1 MLLQNSLLGYDNSL
15 GRKLNLENIMN
26 LKQKLARRIHNVLS
40 NTELMTENMRSPKTI
55 GLAWVART
63 LMNYSNAQVSID
75 IVNKMKI
82 KKTDH
87 VLELGVG
94 NGMAIKEIA
103 KISGNNVIGVEISAE
118 FRRNLLKM
126 KLPEN
131 VVILGN
137 DAKDLS
143 TEISDGSIDKL
154 LAINVIY
161 FLKPIGEYILEF
173 KRILKKGG
181 IGYLGCKFESIKNFD
196 VEVAP
201 NRSEKEIISQL
212 SKVGFNVS
220 SEFIDLGE
228 DRSRYTLIQFQK

>member
-1 MLLQNSLLGYDNSL
+1 MEKNFL
-15 GRKLNLENIMN
+15 
-26 LKQKLARRIHNVLS
+26 
-40 NTELMTENMRSPKTI
+40 
-55 GLAWVART
+55 
-63 LMNYSNAQVSID
+63 
-75 IVNKMKI
+75 IVNANYYKDISQGLLKSA
-82 KKTDH
+82 KNLTYS
-87 VLELGVG
+87 G
-94 NGMAIKEIA
+94 NLSEIA
-103 KISGNNVIGVEISAE
+103 DAEIFIITVPTPVTSCNKPDLGPLIKASKMVGSV
-118 FRRNLLKM
+118 LKP
-126 KLPEN
+126 KN
-131 VVILGN
+131 IVILEN

-143 TEISDGSIDKL
+143 NEVHNGSIDKL

-161 FLKPIGEYILEF
+161 FLKPIQEYILEF

-228 DRSRYTLIQFQK
+228 DRSRYTLIQFEKQ

>member
-1 MLLQNSLLGYDNSL
+1 MDFKIFTARQIHKFLQ
-15 GRKLNLENIMN
+15 
-26 LKQKLARRIHNVLS
+26 H
-40 NTELMTENMRSPKTI
+40 TEWMTENMRSPKTI

-75 IVNKMKI
+75 IVNRMKL

-94 NGMAIKEIA
+94 NGLAIKEIA
-103 KISGNNVIGVEISAE
+103 KISENKIIGIEISAE
-118 FRRNLLKM
+118 FRKKLLNKQ
-126 KLPEN
+126 LPKN
-131 VVILGN
+131 IVILEN

-143 TEISDGSIDKL
+143 KEIPDGSIDKL

-161 FLKPIGEYILEF
+161 FLKPIEEYILEF

-196 VEVAP
+196 IEVAP
-201 NRSEKEIISQL
+201 NRDEGAIITQL
-212 SKVGFNVS
+212 LNLGFSAS
-220 SEFIDLGE
+220 SEFIELGE
-228 DRSRYTLIQFQK
+228 DRSSYTLIKFEKL

>member
-1 MLLQNSLLGYDNSL
+1 M
-15 GRKLNLENIMN
+15 KL
-26 LKQKLARRIHNVLS
+26 KLIVARWIHKFLIH
-40 NTELMTENMRSPKTI
+40 TELMTENMRSPKTI

-75 IVNKMKI
+75 IVNRMKL

-94 NGMAIKEIA
+94 NGLAIKEIA
-103 KISGNNVIGVEISAE
+103 KISGNNIIGVEISAE
-118 FRRNLLKM
+118 FRKNLLKM
-126 KLPEN
+126 KLPKN
-131 VVILGN
+131 IVILEN

-143 TEISDGSIDKL
+143 NKVPDGSIDKL

-161 FLKPIGEYILEF
+161 FLKPIEEYILEF
-173 KRILKKGG
+173 KRILRKGG

-196 VEVAP
+196 IEVAP
-201 NRSEKEIISQL
+201 NRNEREIISQL
-212 SKVGFNVS
+212 SRVGFNVS

-228 DRSRYTLIQFQK
+228 DRSRYTLIRFEKTIERKKDGKAICRGF

>member
-1 MLLQNSLLGYDNSL
+1 
-15 GRKLNLENIMN
+15 MN
-26 LKQKLARRIHNVLS
+26 LKTKIARQIHKALS
-40 NTELMTENMRSPKTI
+40 NTELMTENMRSPKTL

-63 LMNYSNAQVSID
+63 LMNYSNEQVSID
-75 IVNKMKI
+75 IVNRMKLSEP
-82 KKTDH
+82 DH

-94 NGMAIKEIA
+94 NGLAIKEIA
-103 KISGNNVIGVEISAE
+103 KISGNKIIGVEISPE
-118 FRRNLLKM
+118 FRRNLKKM
-126 KLPEN
+126 KLPKN
-131 VVILGN
+131 IVILGN

-143 TEISDGSIDKL
+143 NEVHDGSIDKL

-161 FLKPIGEYILEF
+161 FLKPIKEYILEF

-201 NRSEKEIISQL
+201 NRSEREIISQL

-228 DRSRYTLIQFQK
+228 DRSRYTLIQFEKQ

>member
-1 MLLQNSLLGYDNSL
+1 M
-15 GRKLNLENIMN
+15 KL
-26 LKQKLARRIHNVLS
+26 KLIVARWIHKFLIH
-40 NTELMTENMRSPKTI
+40 TELMTENMRSPKTI

-75 IVNKMKI
+75 IVNRMKL

-94 NGMAIKEIA
+94 NGLAIKEIA
-103 KISGNNVIGVEISAE
+103 KMSGNKIIGVEISAE

-126 KLPEN
+126 KLPKN
-131 VVILGN
+131 IVILEN

-143 TEISDGSIDKL
+143 KEIPDGSIDKL

-161 FLKPIGEYILEF
+161 FLKPIEEYILEF

-196 VEVAP
+196 IEVAP
-201 NRSEKEIISQL
+201 NRDEGAIITQL
-212 SKVGFNVS
+212 LNLGFSAS

-228 DRSRYTLIQFQK
+228 DRSRYTLIKFEKL

>member
-1 MLLQNSLLGYDNSL
+1 M
-15 GRKLNLENIMN
+15 KL
-26 LKQKLARRIHNVLS
+26 KLIVARWIHKFLIH
-40 NTELMTENMRSPKTI
+40 TELMTENMRSPKTI
-55 GLAWVART
+55 GLSWVART

-75 IVNKMKI
+75 IVNRMKL
-82 KKTDH
+82 KKTDN

-94 NGMAIKEIA
+94 NGLAIKEIA
-103 KISGNNVIGVEISAE
+103 KISRNNIIGVEISAE

-126 KLPEN
+126 KLPKN
-131 VVILGN
+131 IVILEN

-143 TEISDGSIDKL
+143 NEIPDGSIDKL

-161 FLKPIGEYILEF
+161 FLKPIEEYILEF

-196 VEVAP
+196 IEVAP
-201 NRSEKEIISQL
+201 NRDEGAIITQL
-212 SKVGFNVS
+212 LNLGFSAS

-228 DRSRYTLIQFQK
+228 DRSRYTLIKFEKL

>member
-1 MLLQNSLLGYDNSL
+1 
-15 GRKLNLENIMN
+15 MN
-26 LKQKLARRIHNVLS
+26 LKTRIARQIHKALS
-40 NTELMTENMRSPKTI
+40 NTELMTENMRSPKTL

-63 LMNYSNAQVSID
+63 LMNYSNEQVSID
-75 IVNKMKI
+75 IVNRMKLREP
-82 KKTDH
+82 DH

-94 NGMAIKEIA
+94 NGLAIKEIA
-103 KISGNNVIGVEISAE
+103 KISGNKIIGVEISPE
-118 FRRNLLKM
+118 FRRNLKKM

-131 VVILGN
+131 IVILGN

-143 TEISDGSIDKL
+143 NEVHDGSIDKL

-161 FLKPIGEYILEF
+161 FLTPIKDYILEF

-201 NRSEKEIISQL
+201 NRSEREIISQL

-228 DRSRYTLIQFQK
+228 DRSRYTLIQFEKQ

>member
-1 MLLQNSLLGYDNSL
+1 MDFKIFIARQIHKFLQ
-15 GRKLNLENIMN
+15 
-26 LKQKLARRIHNVLS
+26 H
-40 NTELMTENMRSPKTI
+40 TEWMTENMRSPKTI

-75 IVNKMKI
+75 IVNRMKL

-94 NGMAIKEIA
+94 NGLAIKEIA
-103 KISGNNVIGVEISAE
+103 KISENKIIGIEISAE
-118 FRRNLLKM
+118 FRKKLLNK
-126 KLPEN
+126 KLPKN
-131 VVILGN
+131 IVILEN

-143 TEISDGSIDKL
+143 KEIPDGSIDKL

-161 FLKPIGEYILEF
+161 FLKPIEEYILEF

-196 VEVAP
+196 IEVAP
-201 NRSEKEIISQL
+201 NRDEGAIITQL
-212 SKVGFNVS
+212 LNLGFSAS

-228 DRSRYTLIQFQK
+228 DRSRYTLIKFEKL

>member
-1 MLLQNSLLGYDNSL
+1 MNFKLIVARWIHKLL
-15 GRKLNLENIMN
+15 
-26 LKQKLARRIHNVLS
+26 IH
-40 NTELMTENMRSPKTI
+40 TELMTENMRSPQTI

-75 IVNKMKI
+75 IVNRMKV

-94 NGMAIKEIA
+94 NGLAIKEIA
-103 KISGNNVIGVEISAE
+103 KISGNNIIGVEISAE

-126 KLPEN
+126 NLPKN
-131 VVILGN
+131 IVILDN

-143 TEISDGSIDKL
+143 NKVSDESIDKL

-161 FLKPIGEYILEF
+161 FLKPIEQYILEF

-181 IGYLGCKFESIKNFD
+181 IGYSGCKFESIKNFD
-196 VEVAP
+196 IEVAP
-201 NRSEKEIISQL
+201 NKDERAIISTL
-212 SKVGFNVS
+212 SNLGFNVS
-220 SEFIDLGE
+220 SEFVDLGE
-228 DRSRYTLIQFQK
+228 DRSRYTFIRFEKQ

>member
-1 MLLQNSLLGYDNSL
+1 MNFKLIVARWIHKLL
-15 GRKLNLENIMN
+15 
-26 LKQKLARRIHNVLS
+26 IH
-40 NTELMTENMRSPKTI
+40 TELMTENMRSPQTI

-75 IVNKMKI
+75 IVNRMKVKI
-82 KKTDH
+82 TDH

-94 NGMAIKEIA
+94 NGLAIKEIA
-103 KISGNNVIGVEISAE
+103 KISGNNIIGVEISAE

-126 KLPEN
+126 NLPKN
-131 VVILGN
+131 IVILDN

-143 TEISDGSIDKL
+143 NKVSDESIDKL

-161 FLKPIGEYILEF
+161 FLKPIEQYILEF

-196 VEVAP
+196 IEVAP
-201 NRSEKEIISQL
+201 NKDERAIISTL
-212 SKVGFNVS
+212 SNLGFNVS
-220 SEFIDLGE
+220 SEFVDLGE
-228 DRSRYTLIQFQK
+228 DRSRYTFIRFEKQ

>member
-1 MLLQNSLLGYDNSL
+1 MNFKLFVARQIHKFLQ
-15 GRKLNLENIMN
+15 
-26 LKQKLARRIHNVLS
+26 H
-40 NTELMTENMRSPKTI
+40 TELMTENMRSPRTI

-75 IVNKMKI
+75 IVNRMKL

-94 NGMAIKEIA
+94 NGLAIKEIA
-103 KISGNNVIGVEISAE
+103 KICENNIIGLEISAE

-126 KLPEN
+126 KLPKN
-131 VVILGN
+131 IVILEN

-143 TEISDGSIDKL
+143 NEIPNGSIDKL

-161 FLKPIGEYILEF
+161 FLKPITEYILEF

-196 VEVAP
+196 IEVAP
-201 NRSEKEIISQL
+201 NRNEREIITQL
-212 SKVGFNVS
+212 SSVGFKVS
-220 SEFIDLGE
+220 SEFVDLGE
-228 DRSRYTLIQFQK
+228 DRSRYTFIRFEKQ

>member
-1 MLLQNSLLGYDNSL
+1 MDFKIFIARQIHKFLQ
-15 GRKLNLENIMN
+15 
-26 LKQKLARRIHNVLS
+26 H
-40 NTELMTENMRSPKTI
+40 TELMTENMRSPKTI

-75 IVNKMKI
+75 IVNRMKL

-94 NGMAIKEIA
+94 NGLAIKEIA
-103 KISGNNVIGVEISAE
+103 KISENKIIGIEISAE
-118 FRRNLLKM
+118 FRKKLLNKQ
-126 KLPEN
+126 LPKN
-131 VVILGN
+131 IVILEN

-143 TEISDGSIDKL
+143 NEIPDGSIDKL

-161 FLKPIGEYILEF
+161 FLKPIEEYILEF

-196 VEVAP
+196 IEVAP
-201 NRSEKEIISQL
+201 NRDEGAIITQL
-212 SKVGFNVS
+212 LNLGFSAS

-228 DRSRYTLIQFQK
+228 DRSRYTLIKFEKL

>member
-1 MLLQNSLLGYDNSL
+1 MNFKLFVARQIHKFLQ
-15 GRKLNLENIMN
+15 
-26 LKQKLARRIHNVLS
+26 H
-40 NTELMTENMRSPKTI
+40 TELMTENMRSPRTI

-75 IVNKMKI
+75 IVSRMKL

-94 NGMAIKEIA
+94 NGLAIKEIA
-103 KISGNNVIGVEISAE
+103 KISGINIIGIEISAE

-126 KLPEN
+126 KLPKNIVMLE
-131 VVILGN
+131 N

-143 TEISDGSIDKL
+143 KEIPDGSIDKL

-161 FLKPIGEYILEF
+161 FLKPIEEYILEF

-196 VEVAP
+196 IEVAP
-201 NRSEKEIISQL
+201 NRDEGAIITQL
-212 SKVGFNVS
+212 LNLGFTAS

-228 DRSRYTLIQFQK
+228 DRSRYTLIKFEKL

>member
-1 MLLQNSLLGYDNSL
+1 
-15 GRKLNLENIMN
+15 MN
-26 LKQKLARRIHNVLS
+26 LKLIVARWIHKFLIH
-40 NTELMTENMRSPKTI
+40 TELMTENMRSPKTI
-55 GLAWVART
+55 GLAWVAKT

-75 IVNKMKI
+75 IVNRMKL

-94 NGMAIKEIA
+94 NGLAIKEIA
-103 KISGNNVIGVEISAE
+103 KISGNNIIGIEISPE

-126 KLPEN
+126 KLPKN
-131 VVILGN
+131 IVILEN

-143 TEISDGSIDKL
+143 NEIPDRSIDKL

-161 FLKPIGEYILEF
+161 FLKPLGDYILEF

-196 VEVAP
+196 IEVDP
-201 NRSEKEIISQL
+201 NRNEKEIISQI
-212 SKVGFNVS
+212 STVGFNAS
-220 SEFIDLGE
+220 SKFLDLT
-228 DRSRYTLIQFQK
+228 DARLRYTFIQFEKQ

>member
-1 MLLQNSLLGYDNSL
+1 M
-15 GRKLNLENIMN
+15 KL
-26 LKQKLARRIHNVLS
+26 KLIVARWIHKFLIH
-40 NTELMTENMRSPKTI
+40 TELMTENMRSPKTI

-75 IVNKMKI
+75 IVNRMKL

-94 NGMAIKEIA
+94 NGLAIKEIA
-103 KISGNNVIGVEISAE
+103 KISGNNIIGVEVSAE
-118 FRRNLLKM
+118 FRKNLLKM
-126 KLPEN
+126 KLPKN
-131 VVILGN
+131 IVILEN

-143 TEISDGSIDKL
+143 NKVPDGSIDKL

-161 FLKPIGEYILEF
+161 FLKPIEEYILEF
-173 KRILKKGG
+173 KRILRKGG

-196 VEVAP
+196 IEVAP
-201 NRSEKEIISQL
+201 NRNEREIISQL
-212 SKVGFNVS
+212 LSVGFNAS

-228 DRSRYTLIQFQK
+228 DRSRYTLIQFEKK

>member
-1 MLLQNSLLGYDNSL
+1 
-15 GRKLNLENIMN
+15 MN
-26 LKQKLARRIHNVLS
+26 LKTKIARQIHKALS
-40 NTELMTENMRSPKTI
+40 NTELMTENMRSPKTL

-63 LMNYSNAQVSID
+63 LMNYSNEQVSID
-75 IVNKMKI
+75 IVNRMKI
-82 KKTDH
+82 SEPDH

-94 NGMAIKEIA
+94 NGLAIKEIA
-103 KISGNNVIGVEISAE
+103 KISGNKIIGVEISPE
-118 FRRNLLKM
+118 FRRNLKKM
-126 KLPEN
+126 KLPKN
-131 VVILGN
+131 IVILGN

-143 TEISDGSIDKL
+143 NEVHDGSIDKL

-161 FLKPIGEYILEF
+161 FLKPIKEYIFEF

-181 IGYLGCKFESIKNFD
+181 MGYLGCKFESIKNFD

-201 NRSEKEIISQL
+201 NRSEREIISQL

-228 DRSRYTLIQFQK
+228 DRSRYTLIQFEKQ

>member
-1 MLLQNSLLGYDNSL
+1 MDFKVSIARQIHKCLQ
-15 GRKLNLENIMN
+15 
-26 LKQKLARRIHNVLS
+26 H
-40 NTELMTENMRSPKTI
+40 TELMTENMRSPRTI

-75 IVNKMKI
+75 IVNRMKL

-94 NGMAIKEIA
+94 NGLAIKEIA
-103 KISGNNVIGVEISAE
+103 KISGNNIIGIEISAE

-126 KLPEN
+126 KLPKN
-131 VVILGN
+131 IVILEN

-143 TEISDGSIDKL
+143 NEIPDGSIDKL

-161 FLKPIGEYILEF
+161 FLKPITEYVLEF

-196 VEVAP
+196 TAVAP
-201 NRSEKEIISQL
+201 NRNEREIITQL
-212 SKVGFNVS
+212 ISVGFYVS
-220 SEFIDLGE
+220 SEFVDLGE
-228 DRSRYTLIQFQK
+228 ERSRYTFIRFEKQ

>member
-1 MLLQNSLLGYDNSL
+1 MNFKLFVARQIHKFLQ
-15 GRKLNLENIMN
+15 
-26 LKQKLARRIHNVLS
+26 H
-40 NTELMTENMRSPKTI
+40 TELMTENMRSPKTI

-63 LMNYSNAQVSID
+63 LMNYSNAQVSVD
-75 IVNKMKI
+75 IVNRMKL
-82 KKTDH
+82 KKTDN

-94 NGMAIKEIA
+94 NGLAIKEIA
-103 KISGNNVIGVEISAE
+103 KISRNNIIGVEISAE

-126 KLPEN
+126 KLPKN
-131 VVILGN
+131 IVILEN

-143 TEISDGSIDKL
+143 KRVPDGSIDKL

-161 FLKPIGEYILEF
+161 FLKPVEQYILEF

-196 VEVAP
+196 IEVAP
-201 NRSEKEIISQL
+201 NRDEGAIITQL
-212 SKVGFNVS
+212 LKLGFSAS

-228 DRSRYTLIQFQK
+228 DRSRYTLIQFEKL

>member
-1 MLLQNSLLGYDNSL
+1 MKLKLL
-15 GRKLNLENIMN
+15 I
-26 LKQKLARRIHNVLS
+26 ARWIYKFLIH
-40 NTELMTENMRSPKTI
+40 TELMTENMRSPKTI
-55 GLAWVART
+55 ELSWVART

-75 IVNKMKI
+75 IVSRMKLE
-82 KKTDH
+82 KTDH

-94 NGMAIKEIA
+94 NGLAIKEIA
-103 KISGNNVIGVEISAE
+103 KIIGNKIIGVEISAE

-126 KLPEN
+126 KLPKN
-131 VVILGN
+131 IVILEN

-143 TEISDGSIDKL
+143 NKVPDGSIDKL

-161 FLKPIGEYILEF
+161 FLKPIEEYILEF

-196 VEVAP
+196 IEVAP
-201 NRSEKEIISQL
+201 NRDEGAIITQL
-212 SKVGFNVS
+212 LNLGFSAS

-228 DRSRYTLIQFQK
+228 DRSRYTLIKFEKL

>member
-1 MLLQNSLLGYDNSL
+1 M
-15 GRKLNLENIMN
+15 KL
-26 LKQKLARRIHNVLS
+26 KLIVARWIHKFLIH
-40 NTELMTENMRSPKTI
+40 TELMTENMRSPKTI

-75 IVNKMKI
+75 IVSRMKL
-82 KKTDH
+82 KKADH

-94 NGMAIKEIA
+94 NGLAIKEIA
-103 KISGNNVIGVEISAE
+103 KIIGNKIIGVEISAE

-126 KLPEN
+126 KLPKN
-131 VVILGN
+131 IVILEN

-143 TEISDGSIDKL
+143 NEIPDGSIDKL

-161 FLKPIGEYILEF
+161 FLKPIEEYILEF

-196 VEVAP
+196 IEVAP
-201 NRSEKEIISQL
+201 NRNEGAIITQL
-212 SKVGFNVS
+212 LNLGFSAS

-228 DRSRYTLIQFQK
+228 DRSRYTLIKFKKL

>member
-1 MLLQNSLLGYDNSL
+1 M
-15 GRKLNLENIMN
+15 KL
-26 LKQKLARRIHNVLS
+26 KLIVARWIHKFLIH
-40 NTELMTENMRSPKTI
+40 TELMTENMRSPKTI

-75 IVNKMKI
+75 IVSRMKLE
-82 KKTDH
+82 KTDH

-94 NGMAIKEIA
+94 NGLAIREIA
-103 KISGNNVIGVEISAE
+103 KIIGNKIIGVEISAE

-126 KLPEN
+126 KLPKN
-131 VVILGN
+131 IVILEN

-143 TEISDGSIDKL
+143 NKVPDGSIDKL

-161 FLKPIGEYILEF
+161 FLKPIEEYILEF

-196 VEVAP
+196 IEVAP
-201 NRSEKEIISQL
+201 NRDEGAIITQL
-212 SKVGFNVS
+212 LNLGFSAS

-228 DRSRYTLIQFQK
+228 DRSRYTLIKFEKL

>member
-1 MLLQNSLLGYDNSL
+1 MDFKIFIARQIHKFLQ
-15 GRKLNLENIMN
+15 
-26 LKQKLARRIHNVLS
+26 H
-40 NTELMTENMRSPKTI
+40 TEWMTENMRSPKTK

-75 IVNKMKI
+75 IVNRMNL

-94 NGMAIKEIA
+94 NGLAIKEIA
-103 KISGNNVIGVEISAE
+103 KISENKIIGIEISAE
-118 FRRNLLKM
+118 FRKKLLNKQ
-126 KLPEN
+126 LPKN
-131 VVILGN
+131 IVILEN

-143 TEISDGSIDKL
+143 KEIPDGSIDKL

-161 FLKPIGEYILEF
+161 FLKPIEEYILEF

-196 VEVAP
+196 IEVAP
-201 NRSEKEIISQL
+201 NRDEGAIITQL
-212 SKVGFNVS
+212 LNLGFSAS

-228 DRSRYTLIQFQK
+228 DRSRYTLIKFEKL

>member
-1 MLLQNSLLGYDNSL
+1 MDFKIFIARQTHKFLQ
-15 GRKLNLENIMN
+15 
-26 LKQKLARRIHNVLS
+26 H
-40 NTELMTENMRSPKTI
+40 TEWMTENMRSPKTI

-75 IVNKMKI
+75 IVNRMDL

-94 NGMAIKEIA
+94 NGLAIKEIA
-103 KISGNNVIGVEISAE
+103 KISENKIIGIEISAE
-118 FRRNLLKM
+118 FRKKLLNKQ
-126 KLPEN
+126 LPKN
-131 VVILGN
+131 IVILEN

-143 TEISDGSIDKL
+143 KEIPDGSIDKL

-161 FLKPIGEYILEF
+161 FLKPIEEYILEF

-196 VEVAP
+196 IEVAP
-201 NRSEKEIISQL
+201 NRDEGAIITQL
-212 SKVGFNVS
+212 LNLGFSAS

-228 DRSRYTLIQFQK
+228 DRSRYTLIKFEKL

>member
-1 MLLQNSLLGYDNSL
+1 MDFKVSIARQIHKFLQ
-15 GRKLNLENIMN
+15 
-26 LKQKLARRIHNVLS
+26 H
-40 NTELMTENMRSPKTI
+40 TELMTENMRSPKTL

-75 IVNKMKI
+75 IVNRMKL
-82 KKTDH
+82 KKTDN

-94 NGMAIKEIA
+94 NGLAIKEIA
-103 KISGNNVIGVEISAE
+103 KICENNIIGLEISAE

-126 KLPEN
+126 KLPKN
-131 VVILGN
+131 IVILEN

-143 TEISDGSIDKL
+143 NEIPNGSIDKL

-161 FLKPIGEYILEF
+161 FLKPITEYILEF

-196 VEVAP
+196 IEVAP
-201 NRSEKEIISQL
+201 NRNEREIITQL
-212 SKVGFNVS
+212 SSVGFKVS
-220 SEFIDLGE
+220 SEFVDLGE
-228 DRSRYTLIQFQK
+228 DRSRYTFIRFEKQ

>member
-1 MLLQNSLLGYDNSL
+1 MDFKVSIARQIHKFLQ
-15 GRKLNLENIMN
+15 
-26 LKQKLARRIHNVLS
+26 H
-40 NTELMTENMRSPKTI
+40 TELMTENMRSPKTL

-75 IVNKMKI
+75 IVNRMKL

-94 NGMAIKEIA
+94 NGLAIKQIA
-103 KISGNNVIGVEISAE
+103 KISGNNIIGIEISAE

-126 KLPEN
+126 KLPKN
-131 VVILGN
+131 IVILEN

-143 TEISDGSIDKL
+143 NEIPDGSIDKL

-161 FLKPIGEYILEF
+161 FLKPITEYILEF

-196 VEVAP
+196 IEVAP
-201 NRSEKEIISQL
+201 NRNEKEIITQL
-212 SKVGFNVS
+212 SSVGFKVS
-220 SEFIDLGE
+220 SEFVDLGE
-228 DRSRYTLIQFQK
+228 DRSRYTFIRFEKQ

>member
-1 MLLQNSLLGYDNSL
+1 MDFKIFIARQIHKFLQ
-15 GRKLNLENIMN
+15 
-26 LKQKLARRIHNVLS
+26 H
-40 NTELMTENMRSPKTI
+40 TEWMTENMRSPKTI

-75 IVNKMKI
+75 IVNRMKL

-94 NGMAIKEIA
+94 NGLAIKEIA
-103 KISGNNVIGVEISAE
+103 KISENKIIGIEISSE
-118 FRRNLLKM
+118 FRKKLLNKQ
-126 KLPEN
+126 LPKN
-131 VVILGN
+131 IVILEN

-143 TEISDGSIDKL
+143 NEIPDGSIDKL

-161 FLKPIGEYILEF
+161 FLKPIEEYILEF

-196 VEVAP
+196 IEVAP
-201 NRSEKEIISQL
+201 NRDEKAIISQL
-212 SKVGFNVS
+212 SNLGFNAS

-228 DRSRYTLIQFQK
+228 DRSRYTLIKFEKL

>member
-1 MLLQNSLLGYDNSL
+1 MDFKIFIARQIH
-15 GRKLNLENIMN
+15 KLF
-26 LKQKLARRIHNVLS
+26 QH
-40 NTELMTENMRSPKTI
+40 TEWMTENMRSPKTI

-75 IVNKMKI
+75 IVNRMKL
-82 KKTDH
+82 KKTDY

-94 NGMAIKEIA
+94 NGLAIKEIA
-103 KISGNNVIGVEISAE
+103 KISENKIIGIEISAE
-118 FRRNLLKM
+118 FRKKLLNK
-126 KLPEN
+126 KLPKN
-131 VVILGN
+131 IVILEN

-143 TEISDGSIDKL
+143 NEIPDGSIDKL

-161 FLKPIGEYILEF
+161 FLKPIEEYILEF

-196 VEVAP
+196 IEVAP
-201 NRSEKEIISQL
+201 NRDEGAIITQL
-212 SKVGFNVS
+212 LNLGFSAS

-228 DRSRYTLIQFQK
+228 DRSRYTLIKFEKL

>member
-1 MLLQNSLLGYDNSL
+1 MDFKIFIARQIHKFLQ
-15 GRKLNLENIMN
+15 
-26 LKQKLARRIHNVLS
+26 H
-40 NTELMTENMRSPKTI
+40 TEWMTENMRSPKTI

-75 IVNKMKI
+75 IVNRMNL

-94 NGMAIKEIA
+94 NGLAIKEIA
-103 KISGNNVIGVEISAE
+103 KISENKIIGIEISAE
-118 FRRNLLKM
+118 FRKKLLNKQ
-126 KLPEN
+126 LPKN
-131 VVILGN
+131 IVILEN

-143 TEISDGSIDKL
+143 NEIPDGSIDKL

-161 FLKPIGEYILEF
+161 FLKPIEEYILEF

-196 VEVAP
+196 IEVAP
-201 NRSEKEIISQL
+201 NRDERAIISQL
-212 SKVGFNVS
+212 SNLGFNAS
-220 SEFIDLGE
+220 SDFIDLGE
-228 DRSRYTLIQFQK
+228 DRSRYTLIKFEKL

>member
-1 MLLQNSLLGYDNSL
+1 M
-15 GRKLNLENIMN
+15 KL
-26 LKQKLARRIHNVLS
+26 KLIVARWIHKFLIH
-40 NTELMTENMRSPKTI
+40 TELMTENMRSPKTI

-75 IVNKMKI
+75 IVNRMKL

-94 NGMAIKEIA
+94 NGLAIKEIA
-103 KISGNNVIGVEISAE
+103 KISGNNIIGVEISAE
-118 FRRNLLKM
+118 FRKNLLKM
-126 KLPEN
+126 KLPKN
-131 VVILGN
+131 IVILEN

-143 TEISDGSIDKL
+143 NKVPDGSIDKL

-161 FLKPIGEYILEF
+161 FLKPIEEYILEF
-173 KRILKKGG
+173 KRILRKGG

-196 VEVAP
+196 IEVAP
-201 NRSEKEIISQL
+201 NRNEREIISQL
-212 SKVGFNVS
+212 SRVGFNAS

-228 DRSRYTLIQFQK
+228 DRSRYTLIRFEKTIERKKDGKAICRGF

>member
-1 MLLQNSLLGYDNSL
+1 MDFKIFIARQTHKFLQ
-15 GRKLNLENIMN
+15 
-26 LKQKLARRIHNVLS
+26 H
-40 NTELMTENMRSPKTI
+40 TEWMTENMRSPKTI

-75 IVNKMKI
+75 IVNRMNL

-94 NGMAIKEIA
+94 NGLAIKEIA
-103 KISGNNVIGVEISAE
+103 KISENKIIGIEISAE
-118 FRRNLLKM
+118 FRKKLLNKQ
-126 KLPEN
+126 LPKN
-131 VVILGN
+131 IVILEN

-143 TEISDGSIDKL
+143 KEIPDGSIDKL

-161 FLKPIGEYILEF
+161 FLKPIEEYILEF

-196 VEVAP
+196 IEVAP
-201 NRSEKEIISQL
+201 NRDEGAIITQL
-212 SKVGFNVS
+212 LNLGFSAS

-228 DRSRYTLIQFQK
+228 DRSRYTFIRFEKQ

>member
-1 MLLQNSLLGYDNSL
+1 MNFKLFVARQIHKWLQ
-15 GRKLNLENIMN
+15 
-26 LKQKLARRIHNVLS
+26 H
-40 NTELMTENMRSPKTI
+40 TELMTENMRSPKTI

-75 IVNKMKI
+75 IVNRMKL
-82 KKTDH
+82 KKTDN

-94 NGMAIKEIA
+94 NGLAIKEIA
-103 KISGNNVIGVEISAE
+103 KICENNIIGLEISAE

-126 KLPEN
+126 KLPKN
-131 VVILGN
+131 IVILEN

-143 TEISDGSIDKL
+143 NEIPNGSIDKL

-161 FLKPIGEYILEF
+161 FLKPITEYILEF

-196 VEVAP
+196 IEVAP
-201 NRSEKEIISQL
+201 NRNEREIITQL
-212 SKVGFNVS
+212 SSVGFKVS
-220 SEFIDLGE
+220 SEFVDLGE
-228 DRSRYTLIQFQK
+228 DRSRYTFIRFEKQ

>member
-1 MLLQNSLLGYDNSL
+1 MNF
-15 GRKLNLENIMN
+15 KLFV
-26 LKQKLARRIHNVLS
+26 ARWIHKFLIH
-40 NTELMTENMRSPKTI
+40 TELMTENMRSPKTI

-75 IVNKMKI
+75 IVNRMKL

-94 NGMAIKEIA
+94 NGLAIKEIA
-103 KISGNNVIGVEISAE
+103 KISGNKIIGVEISAE

-126 KLPEN
+126 NLPKN
-131 VVILGN
+131 IIILDN

-143 TEISDGSIDKL
+143 NKVSDGSIDKL

-161 FLKPIGEYILEF
+161 FLKPIEQYILEF

-196 VEVAP
+196 IEVAP
-201 NRSEKEIISQL
+201 NKDERAIISTL
-212 SKVGFNVS
+212 SNLGFNVS
-220 SEFIDLGE
+220 SEFVDLGE
-228 DRSRYTLIQFQK
+228 DRSRYTFIRFEKQ